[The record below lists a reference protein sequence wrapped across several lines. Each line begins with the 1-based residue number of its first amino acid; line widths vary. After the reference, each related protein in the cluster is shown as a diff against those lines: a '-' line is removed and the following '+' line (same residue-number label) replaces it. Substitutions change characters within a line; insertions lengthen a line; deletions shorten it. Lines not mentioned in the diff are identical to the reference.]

1 MEIPGGAGRPA
12 LGRLSAFGRIRE
24 TVVYS
29 ATNVAQGL
37 GRLVLAVLVIL
48 ATSSEISSVLN
59 FLLEVDGLASVRGIG
74 LGGGG
79 GRWHRA
85 CRAWRGLIWEA
96 CCRAC
101 VRRSAGRASADASRF
116 EKL

>member
-79 GRWHRA
+79 GPLASDVPGLAGADLGGMLSSMRQTKRWA
-85 CRAWRGLIWEA
+85 GL
-96 CCRAC
+96 C
-101 VRRSAGRASADASRF
+101 
-116 EKL
+116 